1 MFDRGLIENGSV
13 LATLAIPEGAEW
25 IYYVVSGLFFLI
37 CGVICGY
44 FIWRKGY
51 LQTLDAEL
59 EVRRTEDEL
68 QNLRH
73 DLSLEEEE
81 ISADSDGAPEHS

>member
-1 MFDRGLIENGSV
+1 MLDPGLIANREMFV
-13 LATLAIPEGAEW
+13 ALALPEGTEW
-25 IYYVVSGLFFLI
+25 IYYAASGLFFLI
-37 CGVICGY
+37 SGVVCGY

-73 DLSLEEEE
+73 DLSLEDEE
-81 ISADSDGAPEHS
+81 ISSDPDDQ

>member
-1 MFDRGLIENGSV
+1 MVKSGFIGDGVLILS
-13 LATLAIPEGAEW
+13 LAIPEGLGW
-25 IYYVVSGLFFLI
+25 IYYAVCGLFFLI
-37 CGVICGY
+37 CGLMCGY

-73 DLSLEEEE
+73 DLSLEVEEL
-81 ISADSDGAPEHS
+81 SSDSEGAAERS

>member
-1 MFDRGLIENGSV
+1 MFEGGSV
-13 LATLAIPEGAEW
+13 GSGGMVLSIAIPQGSEW
-25 IYYVVSGLFFLI
+25 IYYAVCGLFFSL
-37 CGVICGY
+37 CGVFCGY
-44 FIWRKGY
+44 FIWRKGF

-73 DLSLEEEE
+73 DLSLEEDEL
-81 ISADSDGAPEHS
+81 SSGADSDKGS

>member
-1 MFDRGLIENGSV
+1 MAEPGFITDGSV

-25 IYYVVSGLFFLI
+25 IYYAVSGLFFLI

-73 DLSLEEEE
+73 DLGLEEDELSLESEG
-81 ISADSDGAPEHS
+81 DGKPS

>member
-1 MFDRGLIENGSV
+1 MLKRGSIDDLGV
-13 LATLAIPEGAEW
+13 LATLDIPEGAEW
-25 IYYVVSGLFFLI
+25 IYYAVSGLFFLI
-37 CGVICGY
+37 CGVVCGY

-73 DLSLEEEE
+73 DLSLEEDELSSE
-81 ISADSDGAPEHS
+81 PDGK